1 MAAATRA
8 LTPSQ
13 TGPFSSTI
21 APDTPTSITSQSKS
35 LAPTLAAAAIRA
47 SASPRSQ
54 KSALSPRYSPQP
66 FGGASAEQQRARQ
79 PSPNPAAAVLKNF
92 LGQGQTGATGP
103 ATQLSEPVAL
113 MAQKIEIPEAGAND
127 NLQSSPVSIS
137 SIASVEHTTVPAT
150 SAPTLAVAMPQQTD
164 NAFSEEDP
172 NTSRPA
178 VDSGVAGA
186 QDSRAFTFPPP
197 PADDPRNPHRNMSLP
212 NAGYGNSSPKSQKR
226 HKCPYCSTVF
236 TRHHNL
242 KSHLLTHSQEK
253 PYECQQCQSRFRRL
267 HDLKR
272 HTKLH
277 TGERPHECPKC
288 GRKFARGDALARHNK
303 GQGGCAGRRSDFGL
317 DDDGDGR
324 VDDSMDGVEYTAEPE
339 HMDED
344 GVDGER
350 RGSEASRAGRQ
361 DSGPYR
367 GGPSTYPPI
376 GPRMGNNVAQMYPP
390 AGSAA
395 HNNSSPG
402 PHPPHLPH
410 FSAAQRPMF
419 GQPGVTESPKPI
431 SPGQTDSQRT
441 SGSRGF
447 QSQYPT
453 GSGRGSTS
461 QLPPLPGTF
470 GSMPPPGVGS
480 HPGSM
485 SSHSGGSGASGRE
498 TYGSTTDEAWWK
510 YIRDIEGSN
519 QQMRDELAHQNQLEH
534 ERQTRIVQLEK
545 DNKELKD
552 EIAALKAQLANQVKT

>member
-1 MAAATRA
+1 M
-8 LTPSQ
+8 
-13 TGPFSSTI
+13 
-21 APDTPTSITSQSKS
+21 
-35 LAPTLAAAAIRA
+35 
-47 SASPRSQ
+47 
-54 KSALSPRYSPQP
+54 
-66 FGGASAEQQRARQ
+66 GGASTENQRARQ
-79 PSPNPAAAVLKNF
+79 ASPNPAAAAVLKNF
-92 LGQGQTGATGP
+92 LSQGQSGATGA

-113 MAQKIEIPEAGAND
+113 MAQKIEIPETGTNE
-127 NLQSSPVSIS
+127 NLQTSPVSIS
-137 SIASVEHTTVPAT
+137 SMGSIDNTTVPAT
-150 SAPTLAVAMPQQTD
+150 SAPTMAVAMPPQTELPY
-164 NAFSEEDP
+164 SEEGSNAP
-172 NTSRPA
+172 RPA
-178 VDSGVAGA
+178 VDPGVAGPP
-186 QDSRAFTFPPP
+186 DSRAFTFPPP

-226 HKCPYCSTVF
+226 HKCPYCATVF

-317 DDDGDGR
+317 DEDGDGR

-344 GVDGER
+344 GHDGER
-350 RGSEASRAGRQ
+350 RGSEAARAGRQ

-376 GPRMGNNVAQMYPP
+376 GGRLGNNVAQMYPP
-390 AGSAA
+390 TGSGA

-402 PHPPHLPH
+402 PHAPHLPQ
-410 FSAAQRPMF
+410 FGASQRPMF
-419 GQPGVTESPKPI
+419 GQPGVTESPRPL
-431 SPGQTDSQRT
+431 SPGQTDSQRG
-441 SGSRGF
+441 SGSRGL
-447 QSQYPT
+447 QSQYPQAT
-453 GSGRGSTS
+453 GRGPST
-461 QLPPLPGTF
+461 QLPPLPPNF
-470 GSMPPPGVGS
+470 SNMPPPGSGS

-498 TYGSTTDEAWWK
+498 AYGSGQNQYDDAWWK
-510 YIRDIEGSN
+510 YVKGLEDRM
-519 QQMRDELAHQNQLEH
+519 QQMEEQHNGTIARLQSDHSHLET

-552 EIAALKAQLANQVKT
+552 EIATLKAQLANAVNA